1 MRCARAWRGRSRGRA
16 KKSRKKTKQERNRRL
31 TDCRQTKDNR
41 AGQHERA
48 AEHAGRV
55 IERKKA
61 NGKDA
66 GARCVVV
73 VVAARSS

>member
-1 MRCARAWRGRSRGRA
+1 MRCARAVATDELA
-16 KKSRKKTKQERNRRL
+16 KKSRMNEKKRNEERNRRL

-41 AGQHERA
+41 ATGPGGRQ
-48 AEHAGRV
+48 HAGRV

-66 GARCVVV
+66 GARCVV
-73 VVAARSS
+73 AARSS